1 MTYRAAFVS
10 RYPLIFLLYHVFVE
24 KRSVLD
30 FDGVNFLNMVRM
42 HFRLYQ
48 NVSRENIRMR

>member
-10 RYPLIFLLYHVFVE
+10 RYPLIFFTYHVFVE

-30 FDGVNFLNMVRM
+30 FDGVNFADMVRM

-48 NVSRENIRMR
+48 NVSRENISDG